1 MVITYL
7 GKQFFKLQLGDT
19 TLAVN
24 PISKESKHKTS
35 RFGADIALVT
45 VNHPDYN
52 GVENLSFG
60 DREPFVANGP
70 GEYEIKEIFIKGFPS
85 ESMVGLPA
93 AAGRSAAQ
101 AGGEKRQNTIY
112 TLAIDKMNVCFL
124 GALSSKE
131 LKTETREGIDGVDI
145 LFVPIGGKGTLGPAD
160 AYQVAVSF
168 EPKLIIPMDYEE
180 GSEELKKF
188 LKEGGSPKTD
198 PVDKLTVKQ
207 KDLEGREGEIVLL
220 IPSL

>member
-19 TLAVN
+19 VIAFN
-24 PISKESKHKTS
+24 PIGKDSKLKGS

-60 DREPFVANGP
+60 DREPFVASGP

-85 ESMVGLPA
+85 ESMVGG
-93 AAGRSAAQ
+93 GRK
-101 AGGEKRQNTIY
+101 ENTIY
-112 TLAIDKMNVCFL
+112 TLTIDKMNVCFL

-131 LKTETREGIDGVDI
+131 LKSETRAGIDGVDI
-145 LFVPIGGKGTLGPAD
+145 LFVPIGGKGTLGPAE

-188 LKEGGSPKTD
+188 LKEGGAPKAN
-198 PVDKLTVKQ
+198 PEDKLTVKL
-207 KDLEGREGEIVLL
+207 KDLEGKEGEIVVLS
-220 IPSL
+220 PSL